1 LRRLIEDASS
11 DPIQTLWNPAEISN
25 PVGRRLFAQNNEI
38 ILIDGVSI
46 LIPTRNRASSLK
58 RLLDSLQFSTSVDDT
73 QLEIIVIN
81 NLSTDATS
89 QALMEALAEETRFPI
104 RVLEQSKRGKSWAL
118 NLGLG
123 QATGSVLLLLDDDVT
138 VDKSCVG
145 EHVAA
150 YKENI
155 FDAVQGKVLP
165 GRDPDGQTADISR
178 LTKYNIPIVDHGDAP
193 CGIRGFTGTNISFKR
208 EVFEKVGLF
217 DTRLG
222 PGAAGFSEDTEYSR
236 RIRQAGFKIGYAPT
250 AIVYHELNPERY
262 GSSYN
267 RKVHYRKGF
276 SRSIYREGSVTIRVL
291 PDLVGN
297 CFRYLA
303 YKATGRQQ
311 KAYRTEGRIMKC
323 WGFLV
328 GKFRRSEKKISF

>member
-1 LRRLIEDASS
+1 MASDQNAQVSLI
-11 DPIQTLWNPAEISN
+11 N
-25 PVGRRLFAQNNEI
+25 R
-38 ILIDGVSI
+38 VSI

-58 RLLDSLQFSTSVDDT
+58 RLLASLQFSTYLDDT
-73 QLEIIVIN
+73 QVEVIVIN
-81 NLSTDATS
+81 NQPRDPTAHELI
-89 QALMEALAEETRFPI
+89 EALAEQMRFPI

-123 QATGSVLLLLDDDVT
+123 QATGSVLLLLDDDVV
-138 VDKSCVG
+138 VDQSCVG

-150 YKENI
+150 YEQNV

-165 GRDPDGQTADISR
+165 GRDPEGQPADISR
-178 LTKYNIPIVDHGDAP
+178 LAEYNIPIVDHGDAP
-193 CGIRGFTGTNISFKR
+193 CGIRGFTGTNISFRR

-222 PGAAGFSEDTEYSR
+222 PGASGFSEDTEYSR
-236 RIRQAGFKIGYAPT
+236 RIRQVGFKIGYAPN

-267 RKVHYRKGF
+267 RKVQYRKGV
-276 SRSIYREGSVTIRVL
+276 SRSIYRGGSVTMRVL
-291 PDLVGN
+291 PELLGN

-303 YKATGRQQ
+303 YTATGRRQ
-311 KAYRTEGRIMKC
+311 KVYQIEGRIMKC
-323 WGFLV
+323 LGFLV
-328 GKFRRSEKKISF
+328 GKVRRSEKKISI

>member
-1 LRRLIEDASS
+1 
-11 DPIQTLWNPAEISN
+11 
-25 PVGRRLFAQNNEI
+25 
-38 ILIDGVSI
+38 LIDRVSI

-58 RLLDSLQFSTSVDDT
+58 RLLDSLQFSNSLDDT
-73 QLEIIVIN
+73 ELEIIVIN
-81 NLSTDATS
+81 NDLTDVTLNGLIETS
-89 QALMEALAEETRFPI
+89 PEKTRFPI

-123 QATGSVLLLLDDDVT
+123 QATGSVLLLLDDDV
-138 VDKSCVG
+138 VVEQSCVG

-150 YKENI
+150 YEQNV

-165 GRDPDGQTADISR
+165 GRDPEGQPADISR
-178 LTKYNIPIVDHGDAP
+178 LAEYNIPIVDHGDAP

-222 PGAAGFSEDTEYSR
+222 PGASGFSEDTEYSR
-236 RIRQAGFKIGYAPT
+236 RIRQIGFKIGYAPN

-262 GSSYN
+262 GSLYN
-267 RKVHYRKGF
+267 RKVQYRKGV
-276 SRSIYREGSVTIRVL
+276 SRSIYRGGSVTMRVL
-291 PDLVGN
+291 PELLGN

-303 YKATGRQQ
+303 YTATGRRQ
-311 KAYRTEGRIMKC
+311 KVYKTEGRIMKC

-328 GKFRRSEKKISF
+328 GKFDVLRKK

>member
-1 LRRLIEDASS
+1 
-11 DPIQTLWNPAEISN
+11 
-25 PVGRRLFAQNNEI
+25 
-38 ILIDGVSI
+38 LIDRVSI
-46 LIPTRNRASSLK
+46 LMPTRNRASSLK
-58 RLLDSLQFSTSVDDT
+58 RLLSSLQFSSCLDDT
-73 QLEIIVIN
+73 QIEVIVIN
-81 NLSTDATS
+81 NQSTDATS
-89 QALMEALAEETRFPI
+89 HELIEAFAGQTRFPI
-104 RVLEQSKRGKSWAL
+104 RVLEQSKPGKSWAL

-123 QATGSVLLLLDDDVT
+123 QATGSVLLLLDDDVI
-138 VDKSCVG
+138 VHKSCIG

-150 YKENI
+150 YKENV

-165 GRDPDGQTADISR
+165 GRDPEGHPADMSR
-178 LTKYNIPIVDHGDAP
+178 LTEYNIPIVDHGDAP

-222 PGAAGFSEDTEYSR
+222 PGASGFSEDTEYSR
-236 RIRQAGFKIGYAPT
+236 RIRQAGFKIGYAPN

-267 RKVHYRKGF
+267 RKVQYRKGV
-276 SRSIYREGSVTIRVL
+276 SRSIYREGSLTMRVL

-303 YKATGRQQ
+303 YKATGRRQ
-311 KAYRTEGRIMKC
+311 KAYKTEGRIAKIC
-323 WGFLV
+323 GYIA
-328 GKFRRSEKKISF
+328 GKIQKHMVQHRG

>member
-1 LRRLIEDASS
+1 M
-11 DPIQTLWNPAEISN
+11 
-25 PVGRRLFAQNNEI
+25 
-38 ILIDGVSI
+38 IDRVSI

-58 RLLDSLQFSTSVDDT
+58 RLLDSLQFSTSLGDT
-73 QLEIIVIN
+73 QVEVIVIN
-81 NLSTDATS
+81 NQSTDATS
-89 QALMEALAEETRFPI
+89 RDLMEALAEETRFPI

-118 NLGLG
+118 NLGLS
-123 QATGSVLLLLDDDVT
+123 QATGSVLLLLDDDIT

-165 GRDPDGQTADISR
+165 GRDPEGQPADMSR
-178 LTKYNIPIVDHGDAP
+178 LTEYNIPIVDHGNAS

-208 EVFEKVGLF
+208 EVFERVGLF

-222 PGAAGFSEDTEYSR
+222 PGASGFSEDTEYSR
-236 RIRQAGFKIGYAPT
+236 RISQAGFKIGYAPN

-267 RKVHYRKGF
+267 RKVQYRKGI
-276 SRSIYREGSVTIRVL
+276 SRSIYRQESLIIRVL
-291 PDLVGN
+291 PDLIGN

-303 YKATGRQQ
+303 YTSIGRRQ
-311 KAYRTEGRIMKC
+311 KAYKTEGRIMKC
-323 WGFLV
+323 WGFLA